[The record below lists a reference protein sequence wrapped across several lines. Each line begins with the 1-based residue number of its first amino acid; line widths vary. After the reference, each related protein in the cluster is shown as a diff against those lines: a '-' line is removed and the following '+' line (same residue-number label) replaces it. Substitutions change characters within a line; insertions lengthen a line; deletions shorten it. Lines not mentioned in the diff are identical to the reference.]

1 MTGSTKLEK
10 ELLKNPSSRFSV
22 LTTAVL
28 VLLIKDLQK
37 LSDKETDFTLQFNNT
52 KNIKPFKFISWPN
65 FIEVYQKKYSAL
77 VFEGKPLLID
87 LPSIKLCNLQ
97 NEQFTNYFMSRTVK
111 NNMSLMP
118 ILYSIESCLKLPYIS
133 KLVNLNCTCKISLKA
148 TIMRTSSQFHNGVHF
163 KILPTFI

>member
-37 LSDKETDFTLQFNNT
+37 LSDKEIDFTLQFNNT
-52 KNIKPFKFISWPN
+52 KKIKPFKFISWPN
-65 FIEVYQKKYSAL
+65 YIEVYQKKYSAL
-77 VFEGKPLLID
+77 VFGGKPLLIA

-111 NNMSLMP
+111 SKMSLTP
-118 ILYSIESCLKLPYIS
+118 ILYSIASCLKTTLY
-133 KLVNLNCTCKISLKA
+133 
-148 TIMRTSSQFHNGVHF
+148 
-163 KILPTFI
+163 